1 MGRERVGGGKGEV
14 FVRRQS
20 VLCKFP
26 NIDHK
31 FTSQTK
37 PDEAIT
43 YALPI
48 TALSVQCTLYILDA
62 YAAIIIYVCICIYIS
77 DTLRILSCGKFT
89 DHRWTSM
96 ATTPSQLDGKYFGKL
111 LLATVFACLF
121 PGFF

>member
-48 TALSVQCTLYILDA
+48 TALSVQCTLYILYA
-62 YAAIIIYVCICIYIS
+62 YAAIIIYVYIYIGYFA
-77 DTLRILSCGKFT
+77 DIKLRQV
-89 DHRWTSM
+89 H
-96 ATTPSQLDGKYFGKL
+96 
-111 LLATVFACLF
+111 
-121 PGFF
+121 